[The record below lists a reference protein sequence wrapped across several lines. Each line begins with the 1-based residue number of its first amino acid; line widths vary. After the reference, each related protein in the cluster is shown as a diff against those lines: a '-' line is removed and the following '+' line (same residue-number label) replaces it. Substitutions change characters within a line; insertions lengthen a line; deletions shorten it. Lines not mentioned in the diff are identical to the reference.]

1 MLRMAKEQETS
12 AKTEEETKQNLLLVD
27 HLPEAA
33 LESFP
38 EVLNGEETTVTDVDS
53 TEHQDQSLHNG
64 NGERSIEATDKEV
77 DPLESSYYMIDK
89 LLTKLINIGI
99 ERNEC
104 QIRRVEVVKELEK
117 AKKLHDYVASLSL
130 HNGTTIQRQEGAYIL
145 QSNSLKHQSFKYILQ
160 NITPWNIKLLGSYI
174 PPMFLFRGV
183 YFPHAKNSNLK

>member
-1 MLRMAKEQETS
+1 MHRMAKEQETS

-33 LESFP
+33 LGSFP
-38 EVLNGEETTVTDVDS
+38 EVINDEEAIVT
-53 TEHQDQSLHNG
+53 TEHRDQPHHDES
-64 NGERSIEATDKEV
+64 GERNIGATDEEV

-117 AKKLHDYVASLSL
+117 AKKLHDYVASISQR
-130 HNGTTIQRQEGAYIL
+130 NSATIQRQGGAYIL
-145 QSNSLKHQSFKYILQ
+145 RNIL
-160 NITPWNIKLLGSYI
+160 P
-174 PPMFLFRGV
+174 
-183 YFPHAKNSNLK
+183 

>member
-117 AKKLHDYVASLSL
+117 AKKLHDYVASISQ
-130 HNGTTIQRQEGAYIL
+130 HNSATIQRQGGAYIL
-145 QSNSLKHQSFKYILQ
+145 RRILPKKTIFQVYFTKYSSLKH
-160 NITPWNIKLLGSYI
+160 
-174 PPMFLFRGV
+174 
-183 YFPHAKNSNLK
+183 

>member
-1 MLRMAKEQETS
+1 MHRMAKEQETS
-12 AKTEEETKQNLLLVD
+12 TKTEEQTKQNLLLVD

-38 EVLNGEETTVTDVDS
+38 EVLNGEESTVADVNSTD
-53 TEHQDQSLHNG
+53 HQDQSLHDE
-64 NGERSIEATDKEV
+64 NGERSIGATDEEV

-117 AKKLHDYVASLSL
+117 AKKLHDYVASLSQY
-130 HNGTTIQRQEGAYIL
+130 NGATIQRQGGAYI
-145 QSNSLKHQSFKYILQ
+145 FQ
-160 NITPWNIKLLGSYI
+160 NLI
-174 PPMFLFRGV
+174 P
-183 YFPHAKNSNLK
+183 

>member
-1 MLRMAKEQETS
+1 MHRMAKEQETS

-33 LESFP
+33 LGSFP
-38 EVLNGEETTVTDVDS
+38 EVINDEEAIVT
-53 TEHQDQSLHNG
+53 TEHQDQAFHDES
-64 NGERSIEATDKEV
+64 GERNIGATDEEV

-117 AKKLHDYVASLSL
+117 AKKLHDYVASISQ
-130 HNGTTIQRQEGAYIL
+130 HNSATIQRQGGAYIL
-145 QSNSLKHQSFKYILQ
+145 RRIL
-160 NITPWNIKLLGSYI
+160 P
-174 PPMFLFRGV
+174 
-183 YFPHAKNSNLK
+183 